1 MGREYLH
8 TPHFARATKMT
19 ALPSKALR
27 LLPRPDLLA
36 LPSSSSVPPLP
47 RYLPSNSA
55 SAGTQRSY
63 TDSEVD
69 TRTLEWDNECGKNAE
84 EEVERRKLSRYLS
97 LPELY
102 SVGKDWISSVP
113 SVAVSIGPSDWA
125 LTSYPHY
132 FKSHVELMTH
142 ILAGPGALP
151 FSWRYYLAFMSSAA
165 HKCVSL
171 MQFAESHCL
180 ALGGSK
186 AWFTTP
192 QSLPSKLRSIGNLNV
207 KLAHRPWEVR
217 GEDLKALLK
226 LWSLVDLAEAIVL
239 LVQFHALAT
248 FCKGLGIQTEWD
260 MEGSKLE
267 GARKTVQNLLN
278 YQSKV
283 LAVAEEMAEDSQD
296 EEDTDDQFEAVAGGH
311 LKYLP
316 ITNCGRQ
323 FYASDFNWRDNGYEL
338 VERLLPQTACLLN
351 NTIHCAF
358 HMTNN
363 CVGPLVQVN
372 TSPLRLAVWKY
383 TQKLYGLDYDDYDYR
398 EISLLLSKPTK
409 SFLKKAA
416 CRPHLLTSLDFA
428 QVDLGLSA
436 KELVH
441 LLLLVMEARKEEELI
456 YWLHAFADLA

>member
-1 MGREYLH
+1 
-8 TPHFARATKMT
+8 MT

-27 LLPRPDLLA
+27 LLPRPDLLS
-36 LPSSSSVPPLP
+36 LPNTSPAPPFP
-47 RYLPSNSA
+47 PYMPHNPPSTV
-55 SAGTQRSY
+55 GGQRSY

-69 TRTLEWDNECGKNAE
+69 VRALDWGSECDKSTAE
-84 EEVERRKLSRYLS
+84 EDERKKLSRYLS

-102 SVGKDWISSVP
+102 PVGKDWIPQVSSVT
-113 SVAVSIGPSDWA
+113 VSIGPSDWTLA
-125 LTSYPHY
+125 SYPQY
-132 FKSHVELMTH
+132 FKPHVELMTH
-142 ILAGPGALP
+142 LLAGPGTLP

-165 HKCVSL
+165 HKCASL

-192 QSLPSKLRSIGNLNV
+192 LSLPNKLRSIGNLNV

-226 LWSLVDLAEAIVL
+226 LWSLVDLAEAVVL
-239 LVQFHALAT
+239 LVQFHGLAA
-248 FCKGLGIQTEWD
+248 FCKGLGIQPEWET
-260 MEGSKLE
+260 EGSKLE

-283 LAVAEEMAEDSQD
+283 QTVEEEITEESHD
-296 EEDTDDQFEAVAGGH
+296 EEDLDDRFEVLAGGN

-316 ITNCGRQ
+316 ITNCARQ

-338 VERLLPQTACLLN
+338 VERLLPQTASLLN
-351 NTIHCAF
+351 ATIQSAF
-358 HMTNN
+358 HMTNH
-363 CVGPLVQVN
+363 CLGPVTQVN
-372 TSPLRLAVWKY
+372 TFPIRLAVWKY

-398 EISLLLSKPTK
+398 EISLLLTKSTK

-428 QVDLGLSA
+428 QVDLGVSA

-441 LLLLVMEARKEEELI
+441 MLLLVMEARKEEELI
-456 YWLHAFADLA
+456 YWLHAFADLV